1 VRKRV
6 RKRAASDGHAPR
18 AARNAG
24 DHGARKPP
32 RATAASVENAARSP
46 AVGGVEEVPRL
57 VLSRP
62 EDSLE
67 TVLRQAS
74 LLVLKHPIAAQ
85 AIFAA
90 FVAEGR
96 RFAATPEGRRWKRAL
111 ADSELVRRGRALW
124 ERSVLSMLPDTPDT
138 VIPTSILD
146 AVVQAVSRD
155 DLPDLIELVF
165 APGASHDR
173 LAAGDRSESVP
184 VRRGLLRSA
193 APSSD
198 PARDQPASLLRAS
211 DLR

>member
-6 RKRAASDGHAPR
+6 RKRAAADGRAPR
-18 AARNAG
+18 AARNAA

-32 RATAASVENAARSP
+32 RSTGASVEKSARSP
-46 AVGGVEEVPRL
+46 AVGGAEKVPRL

-85 AIFAA
+85 AIFSA

-124 ERSVLSMLPDTPDT
+124 ERSVLSMLQDTPDT

-146 AVVQAVSRD
+146 AVVQAVGRD

-165 APGASHDR
+165 APGESHDF
-173 LAAGDRSESVP
+173 LAVGDRSESVP
-184 VRRGLLRSA
+184 ARRGLLRSIP
-193 APSSD
+193 PSSD
-198 PARDQPASLLRAS
+198 PASDQPASELR
-211 DLR
+211 